1 MSAHLTTCAPIPWA
15 KLEPSP
21 EDLSAAAHAISD
33 VLVKA
38 KADIY
43 RIIEGVNA
51 NLDKEA
57 LRHTLD
63 AHLSDCDGDVTVPIE
78 EAAEQLLESRYS
90 GIRARGP
97 FVRVRR

>member
-1 MSAHLTTCAPIPWA
+1 MSAHLIASTPIPWA

-21 EDLSAAAHAISD
+21 EDLSAAAGAISD

-43 RIIEGVNA
+43 RIIDGVNA
-51 NLDKEA
+51 NVDKDA
-57 LRHTLD
+57 LRHTVD
-63 AHLSDCDGDVTVPIE
+63 AFLSDCDGDVTVPIE
-78 EAAEQLLESRYS
+78 EAAEKLLESRYS
-90 GIRARGP
+90 GICARGP